1 MSCGLRDV
9 LEFEREGRP
18 AVLVASDVFTGA
30 ADKQAQ
36 MLGQPAAR
44 RAFVPHP
51 VQDRTDE
58 ELRGSRSRSW
68 TNCWPLCSVPRA
80 FCPPAVPMEG
90 SRVHP
95 PYT

>member
-1 MSCGLRDV
+1 VSCGLRDV

-51 VQDRTDE
+51 VQDRSDE
-58 ELRGSRSRSW
+58 ELRELARSVVDELIAALQHS
-68 TNCWPLCSVPRA
+68 
-80 FCPPAVPMEG
+80 
-90 SRVHP
+90 
-95 PYT
+95 

>member
-18 AVLVASDVFTGA
+18 AVLVASDVFTAA

-51 VQDRTDE
+51 VQDRSDE
-58 ELRGSRSRSW
+58 ELRELARSVVDELVDALQQS
-68 TNCWPLCSVPRA
+68 
-80 FCPPAVPMEG
+80 
-90 SRVHP
+90 
-95 PYT
+95 